1 MNRPKV
7 VVQPPDGRGL
17 REVTTGGKKVGS
29 AWSLRGLRKVLRRLG
44 HPDNVD
50 VEDRSFIVWLG
61 GDSRT
66 WPARPWRRRS
76 TIALMMAGLLGSMVL
91 LIAVGM
97 PDAIGA
103 LTFAGRVTG
112 FLFAFAG
119 AVQGVAALA
128 VLDYWG
134 KRQLK
139 FSGAVVLLGVFIGL
153 VVNGLLLSMWLQ
165 EREYTPYVLTY
176 LPLWCWSLWAMQSLI
191 REKAWRGI
199 PYPKQFA
206 AGVTATTLLATL
218 NLAYSALYQPT
229 SAPVLFE
236 LEVEFGTPQSDAKQP
251 LIHLPVTFRARNSGK
266 VPAYIIS
273 DGFGVYGTSAKY
285 ASDGS
290 GLMDWRKLSGATTD
304 ESKVGRYVKSPIRE
318 TISAGRFYGPG
329 NWLEPGEQYVK
340 ERVVQLPKSATYDVI
355 ESDLTMTIMRKDRGR
370 IDDDF
375 TVPHYSWHTDDK
387 QFYCPP
393 IECDDHIINRG
404 RVLHNNNMI
413 NVTRQARHVV
423 SYYGWTGSS
432 ADFQAYILSYEPRE
446 VLRFRKEAAEEDER
460 ERERYGV
467 ALTKTMAAIPFAQ
480 LLRPNGT

>member
-1 MNRPKV
+1 MNKPKV

-17 REVTTGGKKVGS
+17 REVTMGGRTVGS

-44 HPDNVD
+44 HPEDVD
-50 VEDRSFIVWLG
+50 VEDRSLIVWLG
-61 GDSRT
+61 GDSGT
-66 WPARPWRRRS
+66 WPARTGRRHA
-76 TIALMMAGLLGSMVL
+76 TIALMVAGLLGSMAL
-91 LIAVGM
+91 LIVVGM

-119 AVQGVAALA
+119 VVQGVAALA

-134 KRQLK
+134 RRKLTL
-139 FSGAVVLLGVFIGL
+139 SGALILLGVSIAL
-153 VVNGLLLSMWLQ
+153 VTNGLLLFMWLE

-176 LPLWCWSLWAMQSLI
+176 LPLTGWSLWALQLLL
-191 REKAWRGI
+191 RERAWEGI

-206 AGVTATTLLATL
+206 AGVTATTLLATF

-229 SAPVLFE
+229 SAPVLFD
-236 LEVEFGTPQSDAKQP
+236 LEVKFGTPQSDTKRP
-251 LIHLPVTFRARNSGK
+251 IIHLPVTFRARNSGK
-266 VPAYIIS
+266 VPAYITS
-273 DGFGVYGTSAKY
+273 DGYGIYGASAKH

-290 GLMDWRKLSGATTD
+290 GLLEWRKLLDAKMDGSR
-304 ESKVGRYVKSPIRE
+304 VGRYEKSPTRE
-318 TISAGRFYGPG
+318 TISAARFYGPG

-340 ERVVQLPKSATYDVI
+340 ERVVQLPRSATYDVI
-355 ESDLTMTIMRKDRGR
+355 EADLTMTIMRKDRGR
-370 IDDDF
+370 IDDEF
-375 TVPHYSWHTDDK
+375 SVPHYSWRPKDK

-393 IECDDHIINRG
+393 FECDEHIINRG

-413 NVTRQARHVV
+413 NVTRRPRYVV

-432 ADFQAYILSYEPRE
+432 AEIQSYVLSHEPRE
-446 VLRFRKEAAEEDER
+446 ALHLKRDAAEENQR

-467 ALTKTMAAIPFAQ
+467 ALTRATAAVPFAQ
-480 LLRPNGT
+480 VLKTSGI